1 VGKAQMRE
9 RVAAALRM
17 VGLEGLEARRPG
29 QLSGGQQQ
37 RVALARTLVLQPRAL
52 LLDEPLSNLDAR
64 LRAQMR
70 VELRRLHREL
80 GVTTIYV
87 THDQDEAMALSTRI
101 AVLDRGALVQLG
113 PPLALYGR
121 PRTRFVADF
130 LGGTNVL
137 PGTLEA
143 GGEAVRLRAGPRLLV
158 GRSEAPAGARV
169 LCLVRQEP
177 IRLTAG
183 AADGPNHFAGRIMS
197 AVFLGGR
204 YDCEVALADGITLR
218 VEVPAGVA
226 GVAPTPDETTVIVL
240 EPEDVI
246 VLAD

>member
-1 VGKAQMRE
+1 M
-9 RVAAALRM
+9 
-17 VGLEGLEARRPG
+17 
-29 QLSGGQQQ
+29 
-37 RVALARTLVLQPRAL
+37 
-52 LLDEPLSNLDAR
+52 
-64 LRAQMR
+64 
-70 VELRRLHREL
+70 
-80 GVTTIYV
+80 
-87 THDQDEAMALSTRI
+87 
-101 AVLDRGALVQLG
+101 
-113 PPLALYGR
+113 
-121 PRTRFVADF
+121 
-130 LGGTNVL
+130 L

-204 YDCEVALADGITLR
+204 YDCEVALADGIPLR